1 MIRRPPRSTL
11 FPYTTLF
18 RSIHGTTPDRAE
30 MFFARFRPGAGARG
44 PTQTTD
50 LDRVSYDELSLVTE
64 FAVDRFSLFVEQP
77 YRLVHDLHAGFAD
90 LAIGTKSLLIDSEI
104 LLGAFQF
111 KTYIP
116 VGNPGLG

>member
-1 MIRRPPRSTL
+1 MIGKPVPARGAWKVWRGICAAL
-11 FPYTTLF
+11 FAVTVAANAAFFVDAAKPVSQTRF
-18 RSIHGTTPDRAE
+18 RWDDGIHGTTPDRAE

-77 YRLVHDLHAGFAD
+77 Y
-90 LAIGTKSLLIDSEI
+90 
-104 LLGAFQF
+104 
-111 KTYIP
+111 
-116 VGNPGLG
+116 